1 MQYQNPSR
9 AEELCY
15 QYIYTSRDGF
25 GKDGKIGDVFDGE
38 CYFNLL
44 KMRNVPVKPL
54 TNLIGNTSGSLI
66 EIKIDYISH
75 NDIDNKRI
83 IHTITI
89 IGFNIK

>member
-44 KMRNVPVKPL
+44 KMRYFQDAHDVAL
-54 TNLIGNTSGSLI
+54 TGS
-66 EIKIDYISH
+66 IDGYQIFH
-75 NDIDNKRI
+75 QKTEDCWIVL
-83 IHTITI
+83 
-89 IGFNIK
+89 FFY